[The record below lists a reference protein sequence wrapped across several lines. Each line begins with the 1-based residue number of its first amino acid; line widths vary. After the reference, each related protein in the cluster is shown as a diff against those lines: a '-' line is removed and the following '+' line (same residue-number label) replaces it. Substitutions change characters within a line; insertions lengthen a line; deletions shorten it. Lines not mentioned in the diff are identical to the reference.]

1 MPLTSRVDGAEHLK
15 TGGVMAEKLNNQTE
29 EIRIGQ
35 VRDVNNKEVFKN
47 HVLCAQFL
55 RDYAG
60 LDILANVQP
69 EDIEDVTDRYHMF
82 KQGFSIS
89 ADISGR
95 VL

>member
-1 MPLTSRVDGAEHLK
+1 MPLTSRVDGAGHLK

-35 VRDVNNKEVFKN
+35 VRDVNNKAVFKN

-60 LDILANVQP
+60 VDILANVHP

-82 KQGFSIS
+82 K
-89 ADISGR
+89 
-95 VL
+95 